1 VKTAPG
7 AAKRYAKALYELAQE
22 RAVID
27 DVLADMSAIE
37 RLAADSTSLAV
48 FLGDY
53 TLPRDARL
61 GILAELFERRTC
73 PLVWTFLQL
82 IETKRRSGLVP
93 AVCAALAAH
102 HRRTAGIVDAVVE
115 SVFPLTDADV
125 ASIVEPI
132 GRKTGGHVEAQVRQ
146 NPGLLA
152 GFIVRIS
159 DVVYDCSAIGALRA
173 ARQMLA
179 AGKTGD

>member
-1 VKTAPG
+1 MKTAPR
-7 AAKRYAKALYELAQE
+7 AAKRYATALYELAQE

-27 DVLADMSAIE
+27 DVLADMSAIGK
-37 RLAADSTSLAV
+37 LAAGSPSLMV
-48 FLGDY
+48 FLEDY
-53 TLPRDARL
+53 TLPRNARL
-61 GILAELFERRTC
+61 GVLTQLFERRTC

-125 ASIVEPI
+125 ASIVDPI
-132 GRKTGGHVEAQVRQ
+132 GRKTGRHVEAQVHS
-146 NPGLLA
+146 NPDLLA
-152 GFIVRIS
+152 GFVVRIS
-159 DVVYDCSAIGALRA
+159 DVIYDCSAIGALRA
-173 ARQMLA
+173 ARRTLA
-179 AGKTGD
+179 AGTTGD